1 MVLNKKL
8 YVCRFYKCRKA
19 ISPLKGTIFNKLTLP
34 LNIQLHIL
42 YLFLGKAPS
51 SFIASSLQISKNTVS
66 SYNKTFRKYIKNKQL
81 LSNRSTKIGGR
92 NKIVEIDE
100 SKIAKRKHNK
110 GHKVEGAW
118 VIGGIERSMLKNRIK
133 NENKKM
139 FLLPI
144 EERNIDN
151 IDLIIKRYVKK
162 GTTIYTDLWKGYDN
176 LKNIGYK
183 HMTVNHSKN
192 FKDPVTGVHTNT
204 IEGTW
209 NGLKQSIIPRNRNKK
224 NIVLYLK
231 EYQWRKKNR
240 EYNIWKKFLK
250 D

>member
-1 MVLNKKL
+1 M
-8 YVCRFYKCRKA
+8 
-19 ISPLKGTIFNKLTLP
+19 PLD
-34 LNIQLHIL
+34 IQLHIL

-133 NENKKM
+133 NENIKM
-139 FLLPI
+139 FLL
-144 EERNIDN
+144 
-151 IDLIIKRYVKK
+151 
-162 GTTIYTDLWKGYDN
+162 
-176 LKNIGYK
+176 
-183 HMTVNHSKN
+183 
-192 FKDPVTGVHTNT
+192 
-204 IEGTW
+204 
-209 NGLKQSIIPRNRNKK
+209 SI
-224 NIVLYLK
+224 
-231 EYQWRKKNR
+231 
-240 EYNIWKKFLK
+240 
-250 D
+250 